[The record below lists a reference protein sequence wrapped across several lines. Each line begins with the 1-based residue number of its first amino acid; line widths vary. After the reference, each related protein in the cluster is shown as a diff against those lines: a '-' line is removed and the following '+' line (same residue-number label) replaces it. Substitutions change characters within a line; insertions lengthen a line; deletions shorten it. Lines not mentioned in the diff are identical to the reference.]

1 MTKPAC
7 LWKRCPDC
15 EDWYCN
21 FHHKHVY
28 ECGCENME
36 SMLDDD
42 IDPYLPGSLKK
53 YADKHKPKRKK

>member
-1 MTKPAC
+1 
-7 LWKRCPDC
+7 
-15 EDWYCN
+15 
-21 FHHKHVY
+21 
-28 ECGCENME
+28 ME